1 MLKTSKWSFGLMLL
15 AASTLSAQNP
25 PQQGPPPD
33 SLQASR
39 DSAMNAVLK
48 QIAGKEQMRAGDVFQ
63 NVTEMGDVPAER
75 FLRIMNLGYS
85 RSLGVTCSHCHT
97 AGDFGSDDKQEKAT
111 ARAMIKLVATIGNEL
126 RAIKTIKSEQPF
138 VNCSTCHNGR
148 ARPGVR
154 PGAGN

>member
-1 MLKTSKWSFGLMLL
+1 MLKASLSSFALMLL
-15 AASTLSAQNP
+15 VASTLPAQNP
-25 PQQGPPPD
+25 PQGPPPD

-39 DSAMNAVLK
+39 DSSMNAVLK
-48 QIAGKEQMRAGDVFQ
+48 QIAGKEQLRAGDVFQ

-97 AGDFGSDDKQEKAT
+97 AGDFSSDDKQEKAT
-111 ARAMIKLVATIGNEL
+111 ARAMIKMVATIGNEL